1 MASELRVDKI
11 HNEGGDNDS
20 GIDLSTND
28 QIVLKT
34 ANTTRLTMD
43 ATGQTTIVG
52 EGGSTTTNL
61 QQGLCKAWVMADS
74 DASLEDSFNISSP
87 TDVSTGT
94 YTFSLTNAMA
104 AVNRYSQSGC
114 GRGGTDNRV
123 MTRNTA
129 GDTASV
135 IGVEMSI
142 GDTSALTDHPVDVQ
156 IVGDLA

>member
-1 MASELRVDKI
+1 MSTVKVDTI
-11 HNEGGDNDS
+11 
-20 GIDLSTND
+20 
-28 QIVLKT
+28 
-34 ANTTRLTMD
+34 
-43 ATGQTTIVG
+43 QTTGGVSEIAIDKLKGVSSANSISVVG

-104 AVNRYSQSGC
+104 AVDRYSQSGC
-114 GRGGTDNRV
+114 GRGGTDNVV

>member
-1 MASELRVDKI
+1 MTSELRVDKI

-61 QQGLCKAWVMADS
+61 QQGLTKVWARVDQVGTQGI
-74 DASLEDSFNISSP
+74 DDSFNLFYSSDGKMGLGGF
-87 TDVSTGT
+87 DV
-94 YTFSLTNAMA
+94 FSSKLNSRGFPSNKNAIICIIE
-104 AVNRYSQSGC
+104 R
-114 GRGGTDNRV
+114 
-123 MTRNTA
+123 
-129 GDTASV
+129 
-135 IGVEMSI
+135 
-142 GDTSALTDHPVDVQ
+142 
-156 IVGDLA
+156 